1 MNYTFSN
8 TKRSLTL
15 IKW

>member
-8 TKRSLTL
+8 TKRSPTL